1 MKRAFLTHAALAA
14 IVGGVSLAL
23 VGCGRD
29 DRVPRTSTHA
39 DDRVPVATDSAGGAV
54 DSAKSGALTSVAA
67 LLSDANVFAL
77 LDTAYAAM
85 IQADTLAQQKAA
97 NPQVRQFAT
106 RAVSANAVARRS
118 VVATAD
124 RLRIA
129 PVLPDRD
136 VLKEHQQAMNELRTK
151 TGKEFDKAFLDHSIG
166 MRKEVIDQV
175 DDALSRN
182 GVRQEEARKFLR
194 QLRSDVDA
202 ERKTLED
209 LRSKIG

>member
-1 MKRAFLTHAALAA
+1 MRYDSLARAALSA
-14 IVGGVSLAL
+14 IVGASLVLA
-23 VGCGRD
+23 GCGRD
-29 DRVPRTSTHA
+29 DRVPRSSTHA
-39 DDRVPVATDSAGGAV
+39 DDRVPVAVDSAGGAV

-77 LDTAYAAM
+77 LDTTYAAM

-106 RAVSANAVARRS
+106 NAVSANALTRRS

-129 PVLPDRD
+129 PVLPDRKE
-136 VLKEHQQAMNELRTK
+136 LKDQQQAISQLRAK
-151 TGKEFDKAFLDHSIG
+151 TGPDFDKAFLDNAIE
-166 MRKEVIDQV
+166 MRKNLSDQV
-175 DDALSRN
+175 DRALSGN
-182 GVRQEEARKFLR
+182 GVQQEEARKFLR
-194 QLRSDVDA
+194 QLKSDLDV
-202 ERKTLED
+202 ERKTLEN

>member
-1 MKRAFLTHAALAA
+1 MKRAFLTHVALAVT
-14 IVGGVSLAL
+14 VGGATLGL

-54 DSAKSGALTSVAA
+54 DSAKSGALTGVAA

-77 LDTAYAAM
+77 LDTAYAAL
-85 IQADTLAQQKAA
+85 IQADTLAQQKAS
-97 NPQVRQFAT
+97 NPHVRQFAT
-106 RAVSANAVARRS
+106 HALSANALTRRS

-129 PVLPDRD
+129 PVLPDRK

-151 TGKEFDKAFLDHSIG
+151 TGKEFDKAFLDHAIE
-166 MRKEVIDQV
+166 MRMELIAQV
-175 DDALSRN
+175 DDALSGK
-182 GVRQEEARKFLR
+182 GVQQEEVRKFLR
-194 QLRSDVDA
+194 QLRSDLDA

-209 LRSKIG
+209 LRSKSG